1 MTTPRASVV
10 SDKSTRTIE
19 LSLEGMPT
27 LNVTEEWHLQPRV
40 IVPDR
45 ARIVVTDGETRSIFI
60 AGYVVKK
67 SGQPSE
73 HVRADRTYR
82 PKAYRETER
91 LDLAPGWV
99 KELFSQAPGGTTSFT
114 WVSREEA
121 QVL

>member
-1 MTTPRASVV
+1 MTPRASVT

-27 LNVTEEWHLQPRV
+27 LNVTESWHTAPRL
-40 IVPDR
+40 ILPDK
-45 ARIVVTDGETRSIFI
+45 ARLTITDGEPRSI
-60 AGYVVKK
+60 VVFGAVIKK

-82 PKAYRETER
+82 PTAYRETER

-99 KELFSQAPGGTTSFT
+99 KELFTQAPIGISSFT

>member
-1 MTTPRASVV
+1 MTPRASVT

-27 LNVTEEWHLQPRV
+27 LNVTESWHTTPRL
-40 IVPDR
+40 ILPDK
-45 ARIVVTDGETRSIFI
+45 ARIVVVDGETRSI
-60 AGYVVKK
+60 VVFGAVIKK

-82 PKAYRETER
+82 PSAYRDTER

-99 KELFSQAPGGTTSFT
+99 KELFGQAPGGTTSFT

>member
-1 MTTPRASVV
+1 MTPRARVV

-19 LSLEGMPT
+19 LALEGLPT
-27 LNVTEEWHLQPRV
+27 LNVTESWHSQPRL
-40 IVPDR
+40 IVPDK
-45 ARIVVTDGETRSIFI
+45 ARIIVTDGETRSI
-60 AGYVVKK
+60 YVSGPTVKK

-82 PKAYRETER
+82 PDAYRETER
-91 LDLAPGWV
+91 LDTAPGWV
-99 KELFSQAPGGTTSFT
+99 KELFGQAPGGTTSFT